1 MAKIKVYN
9 LKGGKVKEIELVPEI
24 FEVEFRPD
32 LINEVILSLRAN
44 RRYSYAHTK
53 TRAEVKGGGK
63 KPWSQKGTGRAR
75 HGSIRS
81 PLWVGGGVTFGPR
94 KEKDYTKKINTKTK
108 RLALFSALSKKLKDN
123 EIKIIDKFDLKEIKT
138 KKAFEILKSLYK
150 KDKKDK
156 KLDLLVVL
164 PKKNEIVRKSLQ
176 NLIKTKI
183 ILADSLNV
191 EDLMIYRNI
200 LIEEPSIEVIKKTY
214 LNK

>member
-1 MAKIKVYN
+1 MAKATIYN
-9 LKGGKVKEIELVPEI
+9 LKGEKIKEIELSPEI
-24 FEVEFRPD
+24 FEAKFKPD
-32 LINEVILSLRAN
+32 LIKEVVLALRAN
-44 RRYSYAHTK
+44 RRLSSAHAK
-53 TRAEVKGGGK
+53 TRSEVKGGGK

-94 KEKDYTKKINTKTK
+94 KDKNYSKKINIRAK
-108 RLALFSALSKKLKDN
+108 RAALFSALSKKLSDN
-123 EIKIIDKFDLKEIKT
+123 EIKFIDKFDLKEIKT
-138 KKAFEILKSLYK
+138 KEAFSLLINLYK

-164 PKKNEIVRKSLQ
+164 SEKNDIIRKSLQ
-176 NLIKTKI
+176 NLIKTKV

-191 EDLMIYRNI
+191 EDIMVYKNI
-200 LIEEPSIEVIKKTY
+200 LIEEKAVEVIKKTF